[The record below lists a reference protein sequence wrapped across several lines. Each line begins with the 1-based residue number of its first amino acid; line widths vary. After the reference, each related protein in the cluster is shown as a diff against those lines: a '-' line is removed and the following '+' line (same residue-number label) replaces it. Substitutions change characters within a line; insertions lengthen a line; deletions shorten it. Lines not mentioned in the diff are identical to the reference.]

1 MKPSVSGGHSA
12 YQDLVLDQLRKY
24 YPSAA
29 DSLPASTWEIMERF
43 WNLDLSQVDSLMHD
57 RYSVFGP
64 APRTPSAMLR
74 SVLLSVEFKI
84 PSVTQWVSALRQNH
98 LYAILSG
105 FQVGDT
111 PGIGTFYDFFRRLW
125 DADKPNLRNPIHQP
139 KKPPAKPGKKG
150 EKAAS
155 VEKIRI
161 ERLLEILQES
171 PPDES
176 DPAKFLFTL
185 FKDLFLHPSADQGLI
200 DLKQLAL
207 SGDGTPVRTGARERK
222 KRLCSCLDN
231 GIHNC
236 DCDRKY
242 SQPDCDI
249 GWDSHR
255 NCYYFGYD
263 LYMLT
268 ASDSESDLPVFPLLG
283 PASRHDLHGFAYTFF
298 SMKKCLPDVSVSK
311 VILDSAHD
319 AMPLYKYFKKES
331 ITPFIDL
338 NWKAGAPVA
347 YKSTFT
353 VGKDGVPICRAGFKM
368 HPNGKDP
375 LHEYLFYRCPAKYK
389 KSGCFCDHP
398 CSDSFYGRVVKLSSK
413 DNPRLFNIPPRD
425 SVEWKA
431 EYNARTS
438 SERCNKREKIDY
450 KLEDGRHRSSWMWYC
465 RLYSI
470 MMCQHL
476 DAWALSKTS
485 SLKDLFCK
493 AA

>member
-1 MKPSVSGGHSA
+1 
-12 YQDLVLDQLRKY
+12 
-24 YPSAA
+24 
-29 DSLPASTWEIMERF
+29 
-43 WNLDLSQVDSLMHD
+43 
-57 RYSVFGP
+57 
-64 APRTPSAMLR
+64 
-74 SVLLSVEFKI
+74 
-84 PSVTQWVSALRQNH
+84 
-98 LYAILSG
+98 
-105 FQVGDT
+105 
-111 PGIGTFYDFFRRLW
+111 
-125 DADKPNLRNPIHQP
+125 
-139 KKPPAKPGKKG
+139 
-150 EKAAS
+150 
-155 VEKIRI
+155 
-161 ERLLEILQES
+161 
-171 PPDES
+171 
-176 DPAKFLFTL
+176 
-185 FKDLFLHPSADQGLI
+185 
-200 DLKQLAL
+200 
-207 SGDGTPVRTGARERK
+207 
-222 KRLCSCLDN
+222 
-231 GIHNC
+231 
-236 DCDRKY
+236 
-242 SQPDCDI
+242 
-249 GWDSHR
+249 
-255 NCYYFGYD
+255 
-263 LYMLT
+263 MLT

-338 NWKAGAPVA
+338 NWKAGAPVT
-347 YKSTFT
+347 YKDTFT
-353 VGKDGVPICRAGFKM
+353 VGKDGVPICRAGFRM

-389 KSGCFCDHP
+389 KSGCLCDHP
-398 CSDSFYGRVVKLSSK
+398 CSDSSYGRVVKLSSK

-425 SVEWKA
+425 SDEWKS

>member
-1 MKPSVSGGHSA
+1 MGNNGK
-12 YQDLVLDQLRKY
+12 
-24 YPSAA
+24 
-29 DSLPASTWEIMERF
+29 
-43 WNLDLSQVDSLMHD
+43 
-57 RYSVFGP
+57 
-64 APRTPSAMLR
+64 
-74 SVLLSVEFKI
+74 
-84 PSVTQWVSALRQNH
+84 
-98 LYAILSG
+98 ILSG

-111 PGIGTFYDFFRRLW
+111 PGIGTFHDFFRRLW
-125 DADKPNLRNPIHQP
+125 DADKPILRNPIHQP

-150 EKAAS
+150 EKA
-155 VEKIRI
+155 
-161 ERLLEILQES
+161 
-171 PPDES
+171 
-176 DPAKFLFTL
+176 
-185 FKDLFLHPSADQGLI
+185 
-200 DLKQLAL
+200 
-207 SGDGTPVRTGARERK
+207 
-222 KRLCSCLDN
+222 
-231 GIHNC
+231 
-236 DCDRKY
+236 
-242 SQPDCDI
+242 
-249 GWDSHR
+249 
-255 NCYYFGYD
+255 
-263 LYMLT
+263 
-268 ASDSESDLPVFPLLG
+268 
-283 PASRHDLHGFAYTFF
+283 
-298 SMKKCLPDVSVSK
+298 
-311 VILDSAHD
+311 
-319 AMPLYKYFKKES
+319 
-331 ITPFIDL
+331 
-338 NWKAGAPVA
+338 APVA

-398 CSDSFYGRVVKLSSK
+398 CSDSSYGRVVKLSSK

-425 SVEWKA
+425 SDEWKS